1 MKKIILSMLIASFTL
16 GNLMAQKEVKY
27 EKLYYKNTKVE
38 TSDFVIEI
46 DNAVSTAGET
56 KFKLKI
62 TNKTGDYIMY
72 KPEESKF
79 IIAGKEQKIKEKS
92 KIIDPNDYAT
102 WVINLKGAGYNSV
115 KNYTFEFDGLYK
127 ISSTP
132 PVVAAPDFKLPAS
145 QNDFTAGGFK
155 GTLSKLYK
163 ESDKTEAKFDI
174 AYNGD
179 KIGFI
184 MPSKA
189 AVKMPDG
196 NDYANAD
203 TKAKPILLMKG
214 EKESVK
220 LQWDRMQGGKAMDMQ
235 KVEMIIKWNAT
246 FGEVLPEKIKP
257 VKADLEFD
265 EATSNEKGK

>member
-1 MKKIILSMLIASFTL
+1 MKKTILAVMIAAISMSSLF
-16 GNLMAQKEVKY
+16 AQKEVKY
-27 EKLYYKNTKVE
+27 EKLYYKDTKVE
-38 TSDFVIEI
+38 TNDLIIEV

-79 IIAGKEQKIKEKS
+79 IIDGKEQKIKEKS

-102 WVINLKGAGYNSV
+102 WVINLKGAGYNNI
-115 KNYTFEFDGLYK
+115 KNYTFELAGLYK
-127 ISSTP
+127 ISSNP
-132 PVVAAPDFKLPAS
+132 ALVSAPDFKLPAS

-155 GTLSKLYK
+155 GTMSKLYK
-163 ESDKTEAKFDI
+163 ESDKTEVKFDI

-184 MPSKA
+184 MPAKA
-189 AVKMPDG
+189 SVKMPDG

-203 TKAKPILLMKG
+203 TKAKPILLLKG
-214 EKESVK
+214 EKESIK
-220 LQWDRMQGGKAMDMQ
+220 LQWDRMQGGKSMDMQ
-235 KVEMIIKWNAT
+235 KVEMNIKWNAT
-246 FGEVLPEKIKP
+246 FGEVVPDKMKSEK
-257 VKADLEFD
+257 VAFEFD
-265 EATSNEKGK
+265 EATSNAKK